1 MLTCT
6 RVTYLGRRFLCDA
19 LLTRRAPW
27 FLRIAAKRPSMLNS
41 RKIHDFDFYMVLTAG
56 LLITFG
62 VVAIW
67 SAQGGGQVS
76 ILNEGVRQAIFAMI
90 GVMLLIFV
98 ASFNYRFLAT
108 LAWLLYVISLG
119 SLVMV
124 LIPGVGISIAG
135 SRRWFDLGITTV
147 QPSEFAKLFTIIAL
161 SSFVASRGEQMK
173 ELGNFVVSL
182 LIALVPAGLVF
193 LEPDLGTA
201 SVFGIIWLSIILT
214 TQARWR
220 YLGPLL
226 VSAIPFAYFA
236 WHFVLHSYQKERL
249 LISFDPFKD
258 PTGDGY
264 NIIQARYAIGA
275 GGMFGSGLQGGT
287 QSRLELLKV
296 RESDFIFAHASG
308 MVGFVGIVCLFVLYM
323 ILLWR
328 CLRVAQSARDQFG
341 QALAIGFSAM
351 LFYQSFV
358 NMGMNMGIMPVTG
371 ITLPLI
377 SQGSSSLWTFLIGIG
392 ILQSV
397 LLHHRKLA
405 FQAP

>member
-1 MLTCT
+1 M
-6 RVTYLGRRFLCDA
+6 
-19 LLTRRAPW
+19 
-27 FLRIAAKRPSMLNS
+27 NS
-41 RKIHDFDFYMVLTAG
+41 RKLHDFDFYMVLTTG
-56 LLITFG
+56 LLIAFG

-67 SAQGGGQVS
+67 SAQGGEQLS
-76 ILNEGVRQAIFAMI
+76 ILNDGVRQAIFAI
-90 GVMLLIFV
+90 LGVMLLILV

-108 LAWLLYVISLG
+108 LAWPLYAG
-119 SLVMV
+119 SLATLVIV
-124 LIPGVGISIAG
+124 LIPGIGVSIAG
-135 SRRWFDLGITTV
+135 SRRWFDLGVTTI
-147 QPSEFAKLFTIIAL
+147 QPSEFAKLATVIAL
-161 SSFVASRGEQMK
+161 SSFVASRGEQMR
-173 ELGNFVVSL
+173 ELGNFAVSL

-193 LEPDLGTA
+193 MEPDLGSA

-220 YLGPLL
+220 YLLPLFA
-226 VSAIPFAYFA
+226 VAIPFAIFA
-236 WHFVLHSYQKERL
+236 WHYVMKDYQKARL

-275 GGMFGSGLQGGT
+275 GGVFGSGLQGGT

-308 MVGFVGIVCLFVLYM
+308 MVWFVGIICLFVLYM

-377 SQGSSSLWTFLIGIG
+377 SQGSSSLWTFLLGIG

-397 LLHHRKLA
+397 LIHHRKLA
-405 FQAP
+405 FQAN

>member
-1 MLTCT
+1 
-6 RVTYLGRRFLCDA
+6 
-19 LLTRRAPW
+19 
-27 FLRIAAKRPSMLNS
+27 
-41 RKIHDFDFYMVLTAG
+41 
-56 LLITFG
+56 
-62 VVAIW
+62 
-67 SAQGGGQVS
+67 
-76 ILNEGVRQAIFAMI
+76 
-90 GVMLLIFV
+90 
-98 ASFNYRFLAT
+98 
-108 LAWLLYVISLG
+108 
-119 SLVMV
+119 
-124 LIPGVGISIAG
+124 
-135 SRRWFDLGITTV
+135 
-147 QPSEFAKLFTIIAL
+147 
-161 SSFVASRGEQMK
+161 
-173 ELGNFVVSL
+173 
-182 LIALVPAGLVF
+182 VPA
-193 LEPDLGTA
+193 
-201 SVFGIIWLSIILT
+201 
-214 TQARWR
+214 
-220 YLGPLL
+220 
-226 VSAIPFAYFA
+226 AYFA
-236 WHFVLHSYQKERL
+236 WHFIMHDYQKDRL
-249 LISFDPFKD
+249 LISFDPFSD
-258 PTGDGY
+258 PTGEGY

-275 GGMFGSGLQGGT
+275 GGLFGSGLQGGT

-308 MVGFVGIVCLFVLYM
+308 MVGFVGIICLFVLYI

>member
-1 MLTCT
+1 
-6 RVTYLGRRFLCDA
+6 
-19 LLTRRAPW
+19 
-27 FLRIAAKRPSMLNS
+27 
-41 RKIHDFDFYMVLTAG
+41 MVLTAG

-67 SAQGGGQVS
+67 SAQGGEQLSV
-76 ILNEGVRQAIFAMI
+76 LNDGVRQAIFALM
-90 GVMLLIFV
+90 GVMLLVLV
-98 ASFNYRFLAT
+98 ASFNYRFLGT
-108 LAWLLYVISLG
+108 LAWPVYGASLA
-119 SLVMV
+119 SLVLV
-124 LIPGVGISIAG
+124 LVPGIGVSIAG
-135 SRRWFDLGITTV
+135 SRRWFDLGVTTI
-147 QPSEFAKLFTIIAL
+147 QPSEFAKLATIIAL
-161 SSFVASRGEQMK
+161 SSFVASRGEQMR
-173 ELGNFVVSL
+173 ELGNFVISL

-193 LEPDLGTA
+193 LQPDLGTS
-201 SVFGIIWLSIILT
+201 SVFGIIWLAIIVT

-220 YLGPLL
+220 YLLPLL
-226 VSAIPFAYFA
+226 AGAIPFAYFA
-236 WHFVLHSYQKERL
+236 WHFLMKDYQKDRL

-258 PTGDGY
+258 PTGAGY
-264 NIIQARYAIGA
+264 NIIQSRYAIGS
-275 GGMFGSGLQGGT
+275 GGVFGSGLEGGT

-308 MVGFVGIVCLFVLYM
+308 MVGFVGIMCLFVLYL

-377 SQGSSSLWTFLIGIG
+377 SQGSSSLWTFLLGIG

>member
-1 MLTCT
+1 ML
-6 RVTYLGRRFLCDA
+6 
-19 LLTRRAPW
+19 
-27 FLRIAAKRPSMLNS
+27 SN
-41 RKIHDFDFYMVLTAG
+41 RKLHDFDFYMVLTAG
-56 LLITFG
+56 LLIIFG

-76 ILNEGVRQAIFAMI
+76 VLNEGVRQAIFAMI
-90 GVMLLIFV
+90 GAMLMVFV
-98 ASFNYRFLAT
+98 ASFNYRFLGT
-108 LAWLLYVISLG
+108 LAWLLYAASLG
-119 SLVMV
+119 SLVLV

-135 SRRWFDLGITTV
+135 SRRWFDLGVTTV
-147 QPSEFAKLFTIIAL
+147 QPSEFAKLVTIIAL
-161 SSFVASRGEQMK
+161 SSFVASRGEQMQ

-220 YLGPLL
+220 YLAPLL
-226 VSAIPFAYFA
+226 ISAVPFAYFA
-236 WHFVLHSYQKERL
+236 WHFILKDYQKSRL

-275 GGMFGSGLQGGT
+275 GGLFGSGLQGGT

-308 MVGFVGIVCLFVLYM
+308 MVGFVGIICLFVLYI

-397 LLHHRKLA
+397 LVHHRKLA

>member
-1 MLTCT
+1 
-6 RVTYLGRRFLCDA
+6 
-19 LLTRRAPW
+19 
-27 FLRIAAKRPSMLNS
+27 MLNS

-56 LLITFG
+56 LLIGFG

-76 ILNEGVRQAIFAMI
+76 VLNEGVRQAIFAII
-90 GVMLLIFV
+90 GAMLMIFV
-98 ASFNYRFLAT
+98 ASFNYRFLGT
-108 LAWLLYVISLG
+108 LAWILYAG
-119 SLVMV
+119 SLASLVLV
-124 LIPGVGISIAG
+124 LIPGIGISIAG
-135 SRRWFDLGITTV
+135 SRRWFDLGVTTV
-147 QPSEFAKLFTIIAL
+147 QPSEFATLVTIIAL
-161 SSFVASRGEQMK
+161 SSFVASRGEQMR
-173 ELGNFVVSL
+173 ELGNFFVSL

-201 SVFGIIWLSIILT
+201 SVFGIIWLAIILT
-214 TQARWR
+214 TQVRWR

-226 VSAIPFAYFA
+226 VSSIPAAYFA
-236 WHFVLHSYQKERL
+236 WHFILHDYQKDRL

-275 GGMFGSGLQGGT
+275 GGLFGSGLQGGT

-308 MVGFVGIVCLFVLYM
+308 MVGFVGMICLFVLYM

>member
-1 MLTCT
+1 M
-6 RVTYLGRRFLCDA
+6 
-19 LLTRRAPW
+19 
-27 FLRIAAKRPSMLNS
+27 NS
-41 RKIHDFDFYMVLTAG
+41 RKLHDFDFYMVLTAG
-56 LLITFG
+56 LLISFG

-67 SAQGGGQVS
+67 SAQGGGQLS
-76 ILNEGVRQAIFAMI
+76 IFNEGVRQAIFAII
-90 GVMLLIFV
+90 GSMLLVFV
-98 ASFNYRFLAT
+98 ASFNYRFLST
-108 LAWLLYVISLG
+108 LAWLFYVG
-119 SLVMV
+119 SLASLV
-124 LIPGVGISIAG
+124 LVSIPGIGMSIAG
-135 SRRWFDLGITTV
+135 SRRWFNLGFTTI
-147 QPSEFAKLFTIIAL
+147 QPSEFAKLATIIAL
-161 SSFVASRGEQMK
+161 SAFVASRGEQMK
-173 ELGNFVVSL
+173 EPGNFVISL
-182 LIALVPAGLVF
+182 LIALFPAGLVF
-193 LEPDLGTA
+193 LQPDLGT
-201 SVFGIIWLSIILT
+201 STVFGVIWLSIIVT
-214 TQARWR
+214 TQVRWR
-220 YLGPLL
+220 FLGPMILA
-226 VSAIPFAYFA
+226 VIPVAYIG
-236 WHFVLHSYQKERL
+236 WHFLLQDYQKDRL

-264 NIIQARYAIGA
+264 NVIQARYAIGA
-275 GGMFGSGLQGGT
+275 GGIFGSGLQGGT

-308 MVGFVGIVCLFVLYM
+308 MVGFVGIVCLFILYS

-351 LFYQSFV
+351 LFYQTFV

-397 LLHHRKLA
+397 LIHHRKLA

>member
-1 MLTCT
+1 
-6 RVTYLGRRFLCDA
+6 
-19 LLTRRAPW
+19 
-27 FLRIAAKRPSMLNS
+27 MLNS
-41 RKIHDFDFYMVLTAG
+41 RKLHDFDFYMVLTAG
-56 LLITFG
+56 LLILFG

-67 SAQGGGQVS
+67 SAQGGEQLSV
-76 ILNEGVRQAIFAMI
+76 LNDGVRQAIFAMM
-90 GVMLLIFV
+90 GFLLLILV
-98 ASFNYRFLAT
+98 AGFNYRFLAS
-108 LAWLLYVISLG
+108 LAWPVYAV
-119 SLVMV
+119 SLVSLVVV
-124 LIPGVGISIAG
+124 LIPGIGVSIAG
-135 SRRWFDLGITTV
+135 SRRWFDLGVTTV
-147 QPSEFAKLFTIIAL
+147 QPSEFAKLATIIAL
-161 SSFVASRGEQMK
+161 SSFVASRGEQMQQ
-173 ELGNFVVSL
+173 LGNFVVSL

-193 LEPDLGTA
+193 MEPDLGSA
-201 SVFGIIWLSIILT
+201 SVFGVIWLSIILT

-226 VSAIPFAYFA
+226 IGAIPFAYFA
-236 WHFVLHSYQKERL
+236 WHFIMKPYQKDRL
-249 LISFDPFKD
+249 LISFDPFSD

-308 MVGFVGIVCLFVLYM
+308 MVGFVGMMCLFVLFI

-328 CLRVAQSARDQFG
+328 CLRVAQAARDQFG

-377 SQGSSSLWTFLIGIG
+377 SQGSSSLWTFLLGIG

-397 LLHHRKLA
+397 LIHHRKLA

>member
-1 MLTCT
+1 MSP
-6 RVTYLGRRFLCDA
+6 LG
-19 LLTRRAPW
+19 
-27 FLRIAAKRPSMLNS
+27 AKRDSISKVFGAHPYYMNS
-41 RKIHDFDFYMVLTAG
+41 RKLHDFDFYMVLTAA
-56 LLITFG
+56 LLIGFG

-67 SAQGGGQVS
+67 SAQGSEQISV
-76 ILNEGVRQAIFAMI
+76 LNDGVRQAIFAMM
-90 GVMLLIFV
+90 GFLLLVLV

-108 LAWLLYVISLG
+108 LAWPVYIAALG
-119 SLVMV
+119 TLVVV
-124 LIPGVGISIAG
+124 LIPGVGVSIAG
-135 SRRWFDLGITTV
+135 SRRWFDVGFTTV
-147 QPSEFAKLFTIIAL
+147 QPSEFAKLATIIAL
-161 SSFVASRGEQMK
+161 SAFVSSRGEQMR
-173 ELGNFVVSL
+173 EFGNFAVSL

-220 YLGPLL
+220 YVLTML
-226 VSAIPFAYFA
+226 VAAVPFAYFA
-236 WHFVLHSYQKERL
+236 WHFIMHDYQKERL

-258 PTGDGY
+258 PTGQGY
-264 NIIQARYAIGA
+264 NIIQARYAIGS
-275 GGMFGSGLQGGT
+275 GGLFGSGLQGGT

-308 MVGFVGIVCLFVLYM
+308 MVGFVGMICLFVLYM

-371 ITLPLI
+371 ITLPMI

>member
-1 MLTCT
+1 M
-6 RVTYLGRRFLCDA
+6 
-19 LLTRRAPW
+19 
-27 FLRIAAKRPSMLNS
+27 NS
-41 RKIHDFDFYMVLTAG
+41 RKLQDFDFYMVLTAT
-56 LLITFG
+56 LLIGFG

-67 SAQGGGQVS
+67 SAQGAGQVTV
-76 ILNEGVRQAIFAMI
+76 LNDGVRQAIFAAF
-90 GVMLLIFV
+90 GALLLILV
-98 ASFNYRFLAT
+98 ASFNYRFLST
-108 LAWLLYVISLG
+108 LAWVFYAGALA
-119 SLVMV
+119 SLVLV
-124 LIPGVGISIAG
+124 LIPGIGMEIAG
-135 SRRWFDLGITTV
+135 SRRWFNLGVTTI
-147 QPSEFAKLFTIIAL
+147 QPSEFAKLATIIAL
-161 SSFVASRGEQMK
+161 ASFVASRGEQMR
-173 ELGNFVVSL
+173 EFGNFAVSL
-182 LIALVPAGLVF
+182 LIASVPAGLVF

-201 SVFGIIWLSIILT
+201 SVFGVIWLAIIVT
-214 TQARWR
+214 TQVRWR
-220 YLGPLL
+220 YLGPVLL
-226 VSAIPFAYFA
+226 GSIPFAFVG
-236 WHFVLHSYQKERL
+236 WHFLMEDYQKDRL

-258 PTGDGY
+258 PTGTGY

-275 GGMFGSGLQGGT
+275 GGMFGSGLEGGT

-308 MVGFVGIVCLFVLYM
+308 MVGFVGMICLFVLYI

-397 LLHHRKLA
+397 LVHHRKLA

>member
-1 MLTCT
+1 MT
-6 RVTYLGRRFLCDA
+6 
-19 LLTRRAPW
+19 P
-27 FLRIAAKRPSMLNS
+27 
-41 RKIHDFDFYMVLTAG
+41 RKLQDFDFYMVIVTG
-56 LLITFG
+56 LLIGFG

-67 SAQGGGQVS
+67 SAQGGGQVT
-76 ILNEGVRQAIFAMI
+76 ILNEGVRQAVFAII
-90 GVMLLIFV
+90 GAMLLVFV
-98 ASFNYRFLAT
+98 ASFNYRFLSS
-108 LAWLLYVISLG
+108 LAWLLYAGSLG
-119 SLVMV
+119 TLVLV
-124 LIPGVGISIAG
+124 LIPGIGMSIAG
-135 SRRWFDLGITTV
+135 SRRWFNFGVTTV
-147 QPSEFAKLFTIIAL
+147 QPSEFAKLATIIAL
-161 SSFVASRGEQMK
+161 ASFVASRGEQMR
-173 ELGNFVVSL
+173 EVGNFAVSL

-193 LEPDLGTA
+193 VQPDLGT
-201 SVFGIIWLSIILT
+201 STVFGVIWFSIIVT
-214 TQARWR
+214 TRVSWKF
-220 YLGPLL
+220 LGPLL
-226 VSAIPFAYFA
+226 VSIIPVAYLG
-236 WHFVLHSYQKERL
+236 WHFVLRDYQKARL

-264 NIIQARYAIGA
+264 NVIQARYAIGA
-275 GGMFGSGLQGGT
+275 GGLFGSGLQGGT

-308 MVGFVGIVCLFVLYM
+308 MVGFVGIVCLFALYS

-328 CLRVAQSARDQFG
+328 CLRVAQAARDQFG

-351 LFYQSFV
+351 LFYQTFV

-371 ITLPLI
+371 VTLPLI

>member
-1 MLTCT
+1 M
-6 RVTYLGRRFLCDA
+6 
-19 LLTRRAPW
+19 
-27 FLRIAAKRPSMLNS
+27 NS
-41 RKIHDFDFYMVLTAG
+41 RKLHDFDFYMVLTAAF
-56 LLITFG
+56 LIGFG

-67 SAQGGGQVS
+67 SAQGGGQLS
-76 ILNEGVRQAIFAMI
+76 ILNEGVRQAIFAII
-90 GVMLLIFV
+90 GAMLLVFV
-98 ASFNYRFLAT
+98 ASFNYRFLGT
-108 LAWLLYVISLG
+108 LAWVLYAG
-119 SLVMV
+119 SLATLV
-124 LIPGVGISIAG
+124 LVLVPGIGMSIAG
-135 SRRWFDLGITTV
+135 SRRWFNLGITTV
-147 QPSEFAKLFTIIAL
+147 QPSEFAKLATIIAL
-161 SSFVASRGEQMK
+161 ASFVASRGEQMR
-173 ELGNFVVSL
+173 EFGNFAVSL

-193 LEPDLGTA
+193 LQPDLGT
-201 SVFGIIWLSIILT
+201 STVFGVIWFSIIVT
-214 TQARWR
+214 TRVRWR
-220 YLGPLL
+220 YLAPLL
-226 VSAIPFAYFA
+226 LAIIPVAYLG
-236 WHFVLHSYQKERL
+236 WHFLMRDYQKARL

-264 NIIQARYAIGA
+264 NVIQARYAIGA
-275 GGMFGSGLQGGT
+275 GGIFGSGLQGGT

-308 MVGFVGIVCLFVLYM
+308 MVGFVGIVCLFVLYT

-351 LFYQSFV
+351 LFYQTFV

-371 ITLPLI
+371 ITLPFI

-392 ILQSV
+392 VLQSV